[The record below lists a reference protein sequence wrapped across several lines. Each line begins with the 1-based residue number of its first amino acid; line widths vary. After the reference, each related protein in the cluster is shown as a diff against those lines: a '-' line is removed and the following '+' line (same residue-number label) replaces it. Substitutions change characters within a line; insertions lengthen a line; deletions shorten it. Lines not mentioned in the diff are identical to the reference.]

1 MANTIARSE
10 GAGGGSFDFIKILL
24 RGTGQVMFQ
33 NSAWTGLLF
42 MVGIFWGAYAEGQGL
57 VAWGALLGVIVST
70 VTGYILGFPAR
81 DGEQGLWGFNGVLV
95 GCAFP
100 TFMGNTVW
108 MWLALVLCAALTTW
122 VRTGFNNVMA
132 PWKVNSFT
140 FPFVFCTWMF
150 LLAARAMHGL
160 PTTHMADPALPAAF
174 PALEN
179 IRFGDLAVYWL
190 KGIGQV
196 FLINS
201 WVTGI
206 CFLAGLFLCSRW
218 AALWA
223 AIGSA
228 LALLT
233 VIALKAS
240 GPDISEGLYG
250 YSPVLT
256 AIALATV
263 FYKPNF
269 RSALWA
275 AGDLDDGVRP
285 GRHVCADGARR
296 NRHPDRAVLHHDV
309 ALPAAARQVRRR
321 GETRPFELVSGE
333 QEASGGATA
342 GRENEITVRP
352 SGNSRT
358 GTV

>member
-1 MANTIARSE
+1 MANTIARSG
-10 GAGGGSFDFIKILL
+10 GAGGGSFEFIKILL

-42 MVGIFWGAYAEGQGL
+42 MIGIVWGAYAEGQGL
-57 VAWGALLGVIVST
+57 VGWGALLGVTVST
-70 VTGYILGFPAR
+70 VTGYLLGFPAK

-108 MWLALVLCAALTTW
+108 MWLALALCAALTTW

-174 PALEN
+174 SSLES
-179 IRFGDLAVYWL
+179 IRLGDLAVYWL
-190 KGIGQV
+190 KGIGQI

-206 CFLAGLFLCSRW
+206 CFLAGLFLCNRW

-228 LALLT
+228 LALLV

-240 GPDISEGLYG
+240 GSDISDGLYG

-263 FYKPNF
+263 FSKPNF

-275 AGDLDDGVRP
+275 VLGILVTVFIQAGMYMLMAPVGIATLTGPFCITTWLFLLPLVRFDDEERP
-285 GRHVCADGARR
+285 DHSNWYPENKKQLAAQQPGAKT
-296 NRHPDRAVLHHDV
+296 
-309 ALPAAARQVRRR
+309 
-321 GETRPFELVSGE
+321 E
-333 QEASGGATA
+333 
-342 GRENEITVRP
+342 
-352 SGNSRT
+352 
-358 GTV
+358 